1 MKKLI
6 YTLILNMLLFS
17 SMALSDPL
25 GDTLGGSSKRST
37 TINFEDDVIEG
48 INRKPLDSVNQISER
63 DRKNR
68 NHLYK
73 KRAGFLDQDQM
84 LANELRLQQ

>member
-1 MKKLI
+1 MK
-6 YTLILNMLLFS
+6 ILVLMMSLL
-17 SMALSDPL
+17 LSNSVLNSASAD
-25 GDTLGGSSKRST
+25 SKRST
-37 TINFEDDVIEG
+37 TINFEDDLIEG

-73 KRAGFLDQDQM
+73 KRAGFQDQDQV